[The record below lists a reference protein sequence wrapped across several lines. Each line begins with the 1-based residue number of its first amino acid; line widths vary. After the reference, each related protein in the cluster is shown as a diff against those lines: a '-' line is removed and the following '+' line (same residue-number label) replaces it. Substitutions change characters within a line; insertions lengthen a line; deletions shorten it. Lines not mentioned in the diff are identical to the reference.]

1 MLLIIQWNARSLIAN
16 GQEFKSF
23 IDGMVKIPDAICIQE
38 TWLRLNL
45 DFVIQGYVAVRR
57 DRKEGGGEGCVTFI
71 KQGLPYRIL
80 GLGKELEYVAVKVW
94 IGLDSITIINFYNP
108 CRRLDLNTMEEVE
121 GQDRRKVVWCVDFN
135 AHSPLWGGKKLDR
148 NGQVIEELL
157 DLKGMVCLNDGRG
170 TRIDMVSGNESAL
183 DLTITSNDL
192 ARLCEW
198 EVWKDSTVG
207 SDNFPILCSVQM
219 RMERQSEEGGR
230 RLVFGKANWE
240 KFKELCEERLD
251 GEVRDMDIDKEYNS
265 FQEIIKG
272 VAD

>member
-1 MLLIIQWNARSLIAN
+1 M
-16 GQEFKSF
+16 
-23 IDGMVKIPDAICIQE
+23 
-38 TWLRLNL
+38 
-45 DFVIQGYVAVRR
+45 
-57 DRKEGGGEGCVTFI
+57 
-71 KQGLPYRIL
+71 
-80 GLGKELEYVAVKVW
+80 
-94 IGLDSITIINFYNP
+94 
-108 CRRLDLNTMEEVE
+108 
-121 GQDRRKVVWCVDFN
+121 
-135 AHSPLWGGKKLDR
+135 DR

-157 DLKGMVCLNDGRG
+157 DLKGLVCLNDGRG

-198 EVWKDSTVG
+198 EVWDSTVG
-207 SDNFPILCSVQM
+207 SDNFPILCSIQM

-230 RLVFGKANWE
+230 RWVFGKANWE

-251 GEVRDMDIDKEYNS
+251 GEVKDMDINREYSS